1 MSVVEL
7 IEEMEKLSPEDLAKF
22 WSHWGIEPSRV
33 VEPPKP
39 KTRSK
44 EEIDEIIAKMK
55 AIAARPSA
63 KAFAKAWGDD
73 IDGQIDEMRR
83 AREF

>member
-1 MSVVEL
+1 MSVIEL
-7 IEEMEKLSPEDLAKF
+7 IDRVEHLSPEDLAKF

-44 EEIDEIIAKMK
+44 EEVDEIITKMRE
-55 AIAARPSA
+55 IAARPSA
-63 KAFAKAWGDD
+63 RAFAKAWGND
-73 IDGQIDEMRR
+73 IDGQIDEMRN
-83 AREF
+83 EW